1 MIFVDASV
9 PRSVADE
16 IKKVRPGARWK
27 GDLFPLDTKDSV
39 WLQVAGEQGWLVIT
53 HDKKIRTRPG
63 ERRAIMEHGV
73 GCFILAYR
81 QNLKKPEIAEM
92 VLSAL
97 EDMEELFER
106 TPRPFIYTVSK
117 DGEFR
122 EYVRRSRGR

>member
-16 IKKVRPGARWK
+16 IKKVRPDAHWM
-27 GDLFPLDTKDSV
+27 GDLFALDTKDPV
-39 WLQVAGEQGWLVIT
+39 WLREAGKRGWLVIT

-81 QNLKKPEIAEM
+81 QDLKKAEIAEM

-122 EYVRRSRGR
+122 EYARRSAGR

>member
-16 IKKVRPGARWK
+16 IKKVRPGARWM
-27 GDLFPLDTKDSV
+27 GDLSPSTLRI
-39 WLQVAGEQGWLVIT
+39 QRGYGRQGWLVVT

-63 ERRAIMEHGV
+63 ERRAIKEHNV
-73 GCFILAYR
+73 GCFILAYK
-81 QNLKKPEIAEM
+81 QDLKKREIAEL

-97 EDMEELFER
+97 QDMEELFER
-106 TPRPFIYTVSK
+106 TPRPFIYTISK

-122 EYVRRSRGR
+122 QYSI

>member
-16 IKKVRPGARWK
+16 IKKVRRDAKWMK
-27 GDLFPLDTKDSV
+27 DLFPLDTKDPV
-39 WLQVAGEQGWLVIT
+39 WLREAGEQGWLVIT

-63 ERRAIMEHGV
+63 ERRAIVEHGV

-81 QNLKKPEIAEM
+81 QDLKKAEIADM

-97 EDMEELFER
+97 EDMENLFKR
-106 TPRPFIYTVSK
+106 TRRPFIYTVSK
-117 DGEFR
+117 DGQFR
-122 EYVRRSRGR
+122 RYQV

>member
-1 MIFVDASV
+1 MIFVDVSL

-16 IKKVRPGARWK
+16 IKKVRTEVRWM
-27 GDLFPLDTKDSV
+27 GDLFPLNTKDPV
-39 WLQVAGEQGWLVIT
+39 WLQEAGSQGWLVIT

-63 ERRAIMEHGV
+63 ERRAIAEHGV
-73 GCFILAYR
+73 GCFILTYR
-81 QNLKKPEIAEM
+81 QDLKKPEIAEI

-97 EDMEELFER
+97 EDMEDLFKK

-122 EYVRRSRGR
+122 RYRA